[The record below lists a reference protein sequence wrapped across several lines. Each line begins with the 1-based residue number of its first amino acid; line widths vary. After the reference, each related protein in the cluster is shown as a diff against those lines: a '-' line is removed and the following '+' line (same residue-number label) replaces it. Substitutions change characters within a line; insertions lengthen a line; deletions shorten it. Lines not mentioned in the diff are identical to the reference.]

1 MSPRKRPSLF
11 HVKHR
16 AAVSTDRS
24 LLLLT
29 CPRVP
34 SPTPWSG
41 RPGCLP
47 PRHAN
52 YGGGLLQVRRPAA
65 MNLHPVTSVR
75 AYSRCRVPN
84 LARSSASPNREQLT
98 AGVEQGQRP
107 RDEDLQRRD
116 CPRDHHGGRRAQ
128 QSRDLR
134 SPAAHHAH
142 PVTNRKSP
150 LNFLEKRERRRM
162 GSTRSTSRSGRA
174 NATGIPGSPAPLPRS
189 QTRRPTGIKSAT
201 AAQFRT

>member
-1 MSPRKRPSLF
+1 
-11 HVKHR
+11 
-16 AAVSTDRS
+16 
-24 LLLLT
+24 
-29 CPRVP
+29 
-34 SPTPWSG
+34 
-41 RPGCLP
+41 
-47 PRHAN
+47 
-52 YGGGLLQVRRPAA
+52 
-65 MNLHPVTSVR
+65 MNLHPVTSIR
-75 AYSRCRVPN
+75 AYSPCRVPN

-150 LNFLEKRERRRM
+150 LNFLEKAGATPHGFDEVDIEVGTSQRD
-162 GSTRSTSRSGRA
+162 GDTRKSR
-174 NATGIPGSPAPLPRS
+174 
-189 QTRRPTGIKSAT
+189 T
-201 AAQFRT
+201 AAQVADAPPDRDQICHRGTVQDVTLP